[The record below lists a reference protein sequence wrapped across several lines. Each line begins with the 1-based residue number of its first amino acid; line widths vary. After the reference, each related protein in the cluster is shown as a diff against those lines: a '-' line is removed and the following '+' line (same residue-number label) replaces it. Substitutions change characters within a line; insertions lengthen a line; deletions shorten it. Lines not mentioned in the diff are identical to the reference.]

1 MYENS
6 ASTWVWTWIL
16 LQIQLSPPIEVK
28 CSNHL
33 PELIGMAY
41 IWLLSTINGLSW
53 IFKNNI
59 WKAQTKVNQMG
70 PAACLSVIF
79 FYINKH
85 DNQNPLSTLCLQ
97 SLLASLWNSSL
108 VHKQYNAWNVWAF
121 KLKRHLFR
129 NMIRVRKFKCTKQT
143 FDIIWINICF
153 KFLQACEYTLKIYS
167 MRQCFLPF
175 WIENKLITGVERLI
189 EITFTMVD
197 C

>member
-1 MYENS
+1 
-6 ASTWVWTWIL
+6 
-16 LQIQLSPPIEVK
+16 
-28 CSNHL
+28 
-33 PELIGMAY
+33 
-41 IWLLSTINGLSW
+41 
-53 IFKNNI
+53 
-59 WKAQTKVNQMG
+59 MG
-70 PAACLSVIF
+70 PAACLSVIFF

-108 VHKQYNAWNVWAF
+108 VHKPCNAWKVWAT

-129 NMIRVRKFKCTKQT
+129 NMIRVRNFKCTKQT
-143 FDIIWINICF
+143 FDISFELISVL

-175 WIENKLITGVERLI
+175 WIENKLITGAERLI
-189 EITFTMVD
+189 VITFTMVD

>member
-1 MYENS
+1 
-6 ASTWVWTWIL
+6 
-16 LQIQLSPPIEVK
+16 
-28 CSNHL
+28 
-33 PELIGMAY
+33 MAY

-59 WKAQTKVNQMG
+59 WKAQTKVNKMG

-79 FYINKH
+79 FNINKH

-108 VHKQYNAWNVWAF
+108 VHKPYNAWKVWAI

-143 FDIIWINICF
+143 FDISF
-153 KFLQACEYTLKIYS
+153 E
-167 MRQCFLPF
+167 
-175 WIENKLITGVERLI
+175 LISVLSSCKHVNTPSRFIQRGNVFYLFE
-189 EITFTMVD
+189 
-197 C
+197 

>member
-1 MYENS
+1 MN
-6 ASTWVWTWIL
+6 
-16 LQIQLSPPIEVK
+16 IQEQYLKGSNKSELNGTCSLFK
-28 CSNHL
+28 C
-33 PELIGMAY
+33 Y
-41 IWLLSTINGLSW
+41 
-53 IFKNNI
+53 F
-59 WKAQTKVNQMG
+59 
-70 PAACLSVIF
+70 F

-108 VHKQYNAWNVWAF
+108 VHKPCNAWKVWAT

-129 NMIRVRKFKCTKQT
+129 NMIRVRKIQVHQT
-143 FDIIWINICF
+143 DIWHIIWINICF

-189 EITFTMVD
+189 
-197 C
+197 